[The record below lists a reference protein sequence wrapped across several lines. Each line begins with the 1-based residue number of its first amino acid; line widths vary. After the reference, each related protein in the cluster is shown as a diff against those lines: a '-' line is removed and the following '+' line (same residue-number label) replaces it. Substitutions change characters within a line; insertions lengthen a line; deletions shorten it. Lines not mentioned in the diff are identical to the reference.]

1 MRKVT
6 GVLPRLIIVMLTMT
20 ACHTQTDNTAQGDWI
35 KGSTTEQVKL
45 IEKQFRGFD
54 VAMVETGY
62 RYQELYWAGQDENW
76 DYAAYQVGKIK
87 VAMENGLE
95 RRPNRAASAGHFL
108 GTVLPE
114 MQQAIATKDS
124 VVFNQSF
131 RTLTIQCN
139 SCHAMEQVPFFTVKP
154 PIIRQS
160 SIRN

>member
-1 MRKVT
+1 MRKVK
-6 GVLPRLIIVMLTMT
+6 GVLPGLIIVMLTAT

-35 KGSTTEQVKL
+35 KGNTTEQVKI

-76 DYAAYQVGKIK
+76 DYASYQLGKIK

-95 RRPNRAASAGHFL
+95 RRPNRAASSAHFL
-108 GTVLPE
+108 DAVLPE
-114 MQQAIATKDS
+114 MQQAITRKDS

-131 RTLTIQCN
+131 RALTIQCN

-154 PIIRQS
+154 PTTRQS